1 MPSLSEMRAR
11 KGSVARPRSTHTVT
25 LVTGQHLLD
34 EQKRLNDEL
43 ADELVK
49 AARAQSS
56 SDEEGDEKP
65 RKMSERTTPERV
77 NQIREEIAGLYDKLG
92 EHQGQLTLVGAL
104 SDGQWLSWKQ
114 EHPPRE
120 DNTDDERVGHGFVNT
135 TDLFNALGSFVAEW
149 DGEAL
154 SDGDWDG
161 WLAEQ
166 ITFADKAALVGE
178 VVALYETR
186 LSRAPKSPGSSSET
200 APGSND

>member
-49 AARAQSS
+49 AARPQ
-56 SDEEGDEKP
+56 SDEDGDEKP
-65 RKMSERTTPERV
+65 RKMSERATPERV

-92 EHQGQLTLVGAL
+92 EHQGQLTLVGSL

-114 EHPPRE
+114 EHPARE
-120 DNTDDERVGHGFVNT
+120 DNADDERVGHGYVNT
-135 TDLFNALGSFVAEW
+135 TDLFNALGSFAAEW
-149 DGEAL
+149 DGEPLA
-154 SDGDWDG
+154 DGDWDS
-161 WLAEQ
+161 WLADQ
-166 ITFADKAALVGE
+166 ITFADKAALVTE

-186 LSRAPKSPGSSSET
+186 LSRAPKSQGSSSVT